1 MVFEYAAPSAR
12 TFFPSITHTIPQY
25 SQIGN

>member
-12 TFFPSITHTIPQY
+12 MFFSSITHTTPQY